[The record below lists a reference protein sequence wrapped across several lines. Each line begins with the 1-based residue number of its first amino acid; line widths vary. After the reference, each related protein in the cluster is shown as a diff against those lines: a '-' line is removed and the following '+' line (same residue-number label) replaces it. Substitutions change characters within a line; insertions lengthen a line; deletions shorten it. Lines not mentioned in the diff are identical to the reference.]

1 MTMPFRVDGVDIRAP
16 QFNKPRSRPATS
28 RAVPVQSKPAP
39 VPPPPAPRQM
49 VSTSPAPAPVPRV
62 TPKPKPPSISKFL
75 AGDEIYQQ
83 ALRSGQASLGD
94 ILSEIAR
101 RRGEANVNFEQASR
115 LLETDR
121 ERQLERLRNEF
132 ASRGLLHSSLFAEEQ
147 GTFQQDFMTAMQQ
160 LEQQRQ
166 QLLQDLVAQ
175 QTAARR
181 RQELEMEAARQE
193 ALARRAE
200 RYNIP
205 L

>member
-1 MTMPFRVDGVDIRAP
+1 MPFRVDGVDIRAP
-16 QFNKPRSRPATS
+16 QYNKPRSRPATS
-28 RAVPVQSKPAP
+28 IAVPVRPKPAP
-39 VPPPPAPRQM
+39 VPPPPTPRQT
-49 VSTSPAPAPVPRV
+49 VSTSPAPVPRV

-83 ALRSGQASLGD
+83 ALRAGQASLED

-101 RRGEANVNFEQASR
+101 RRAEANVNFEQASR

-132 ASRGLLHSSLFAEEQ
+132 AARGLLHSSLFAQEQ

-166 QLLQDLVAQ
+166 QLLQDLIAQ

-181 RQELEMEAARQE
+181 RHELEMEAARQE

>member
-1 MTMPFRVDGVDIRAP
+1 MTMPLFRVDGVDIRAP
-16 QFNKPRSRPATS
+16 QYNKPRSRPATS
-28 RAVPVQSKPAP
+28 IAVPVRPKPAP
-39 VPPPPAPRQM
+39 VPPPPTPRQT
-49 VSTSPAPAPVPRV
+49 VSTSPAPIPRV

-83 ALRSGQASLGD
+83 ALRAGQASLED

-101 RRGEANVNFEQASR
+101 RRAEANVNFEQASR

-132 ASRGLLHSSLFAEEQ
+132 AARGLLHSSLFAQEQ

-166 QLLQDLVAQ
+166 QLLQDLIAQ

-181 RQELEMEAARQE
+181 RHELEMEAARQE